1 MASVKKYMAEFMRQ
15 GRDPLSGSTIRINAD
30 VLAVQHNGVVSQQV
44 TAIPDIF
51 DLYGTP

>member
-1 MASVKKYMAEFMRQ
+1 MAAVKKCMAEFMRQ
-15 GRDPLSGSTIRINAD
+15 SRDPLGGSTIRINAD